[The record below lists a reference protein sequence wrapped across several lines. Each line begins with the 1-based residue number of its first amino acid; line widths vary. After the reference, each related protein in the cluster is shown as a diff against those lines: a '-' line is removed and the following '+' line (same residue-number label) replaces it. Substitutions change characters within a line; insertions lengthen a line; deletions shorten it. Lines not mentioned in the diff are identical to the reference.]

1 MKVAVLIA
9 VLIAA
14 LTSPVLPCELKEV
27 TDENPIKVTQSWVSQ
42 GCWSENTSEGR
53 EIHFINL
60 NLEKIDWITVD
71 LKNTVPA
78 DIILNSNKNVF
89 VFLIS
94 NTINTKVY
102 LIRSESKITVT
113 GPNNSKVDL
122 DLPSDIQSDSSSL
135 LDWAKNQFGAVTSFT
150 ELIDP
155 QSITFNAGRGHS
167 QDCELQTDFTQGK
180 YLEYLPITS
189 TVEVKFCRIPMPSEV
204 KEEVHIIRHL
214 PVDTMI
220 PRLIEVNFT
229 SHNPATLI
237 LQGPDTTTWKIIC
250 RIDCKFKSNNSV
262 IVMGRQLLPGF
273 PNLPASYEGLLKY
286 AEADNNTAPAS
297 YTEISTDSKRLKVY
311 MNSTTDTDPQL
322 PSTSVQTTTTPD
334 KPKMTMH
341 LYLSP
346 EYRSPSEGIVE
357 VQSNK
362 TVYAEVS
369 TSLSMEGAQL
379 DIENCSLQARA
390 LGTEIKSLD
399 IKKETCN
406 PKMCSRRRFS
416 FTLKPVQEHHSQR
429 WDLQCFTAISVVTH
443 PISRERVERGLK
455 VIKAISTLPPREFH
469 GLELGAV
476 LGIAFAS
483 FLIGACLTG
492 ALWFIHTHTGSTV
505 KRQPVPTIPPAS
517 ENSSANHSIGSTQS
531 TPCSSS
537 SMA

>member
-14 LTSPVLPCELKEV
+14 LTSPVLPCELKKV
-27 TDENPIKVTQSWVSQ
+27 TDENHIKVTQSWVSQ
-42 GCWSENTSEGR
+42 GCWSENISKGR

-60 NLEKIDWITVD
+60 NLDKIDWITMD

-78 DIILNSNKNVF
+78 DIILNSNKNVS
-89 VFLIS
+89 LILL
-94 NTINTKVY
+94 NKNINAKFY
-102 LIRSESKITVT
+102 LIRSESWITIT
-113 GPNNSKVDL
+113 EPNNRVDL
-122 DLPSDIQSDSSSL
+122 NLTSAIQSNSSSL
-135 LDWAKNQFGAVTSFT
+135 LGWAKNQFGAVTSFT

-155 QSITFNAGRGHS
+155 QTITFNAGRGHS

-180 YLEYLPITS
+180 YLEYQPVIS

-229 SHNPATLI
+229 PHNPATLI
-237 LQGPDTTTWKIIC
+237 LQGPDNTTWKIVSHVV
-250 RIDCKFKSNNSV
+250 CKFKSNNTV
-262 IVMGRQLLPGF
+262 IAMGFEFVPGF
-273 PNLPASYEGLLKY
+273 PKFPASYEGLLKF

-297 YTEISTDSKRLKVY
+297 YTEISTDSKRLKLY
-311 MNSTTDTDPQL
+311 MNITTDTDPQL
-322 PSTSVQTTTTPD
+322 SSTSVQTTTSPGKLET
-334 KPKMTMH
+334 TMH

-346 EYRSPSEGIVE
+346 DYRSPSEGVVE

-379 DIENCSLQARA
+379 DIENCSLHARA
-390 LGTEIKSLD
+390 LGTEVKSLD

-406 PKMCSRRRFS
+406 PKTCSRRRFS

-429 WDLQCFTAISVVTH
+429 WDLQCFTAVSVVSH
-443 PISRERVERGLK
+443 LISRERVERGLK
-455 VIKAISTLPPREFH
+455 IIKAISPLPPREFH